1 MSQPRKESSRIG
13 VARATRKLESTAG
26 DSYFGGKGLSF
37 RHLINQIPP
46 HRKLVIPF
54 AGHCA
59 VTRNIRLPKQVYLS
73 DLDAS
78 LFEFWEQEWMHPRWY
93 KTHVEFRDMCGIEL
107 LKTLISDTPEETFVY
122 CDPPYL
128 HTTRKSR
135 SRYRYEMSFND
146 HDALIT
152 ALRKLKCRV
161 MISGY
166 PSKFYEDGFAGWRTF
181 SYQAMTRQGLV
192 TEVAWCNYP
201 EPEALQDYRW
211 LGKDR
216 RERFKLQ
223 RRVANLVGKLD
234 RLPQLERM
242 ALLDAAISHFSD
254 PAGID
259 VKSGDTAGNDSRS
272 GDSGS
277 RD

>member
-1 MSQPRKESSRIG
+1 MSQPRGKDSGIR
-13 VARATRKLESTAG
+13 VAAGTRKSESTAG

-59 VTRNIRLPKQVYLS
+59 VTRNIRLPEEVVMA
-73 DLDAS
+73 DLDCE
-78 LFEFWEQEWMHPRWY
+78 LLDYWRQQWRQRRWENTE
-93 KTHVEFRDMCGIEL
+93 VEFRIDCGIEL
-107 LKTLISDTPEETFVY
+107 LKTLISDTLEETFVY

-128 HTTRKSR
+128 HSTRKSR
-135 SRYRYEMSFND
+135 SRYRHEMSVDNHF
-146 HDALIT
+146 ALLQIV
-152 ALRKLKCRV
+152 RKLKCRV

-166 PSKFYEDGFAGWRTF
+166 ASKVYEDGLAGWRSF
-181 SYQAMTRQGLV
+181 SYQAMTRRGLV
-192 TEVAWCNYP
+192 TEFAWCNYA

-223 RRVANLVGKLD
+223 RRVANLVAKLD

-254 PAGID
+254 PAG
-259 VKSGDTAGNDSRS
+259 NDASF